1 MVHEKMFLVL
11 QHRDELVNQNISKF
25 KRINPNISTSV
36 VNAEQKDWNGDA
48 VFSMVQTL
56 SRPNNLDNMKAMD
69 MVVVDESH
77 HVVAD
82 TYTRIINHA
91 KEINDKVEIVGFTAT
106 PNRGDKKV
114 YVKYSPIVLIKS
126 RYQHS
131 FVKVSLSPQKPTSSM
146 WVYAL
151 NFKMFGKQWSILIW
165 IK

>member
-1 MVHEKMFLVL
+1 
-11 QHRDELVNQNISKF
+11 
-25 KRINPNISTSV
+25 
-36 VNAEQKDWNGDA
+36 
-48 VFSMVQTL
+48 MVQTL

-91 KEINDKVEIVGFTAT
+91 KKLMTKLRSLGSLLRLIVGI
-106 PNRGDKKV
+106 KKV